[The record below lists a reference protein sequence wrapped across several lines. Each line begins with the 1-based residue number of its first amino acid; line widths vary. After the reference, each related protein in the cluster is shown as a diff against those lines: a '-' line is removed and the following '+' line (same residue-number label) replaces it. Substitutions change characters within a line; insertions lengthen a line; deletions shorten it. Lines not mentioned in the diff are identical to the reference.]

1 MDEDNHGLN
10 RRWMVVLF
18 FGVLLHV
25 GAVFNSDLGLDAH
38 VRLNAISEVGD
49 DGQTL
54 AWGKLRITDDS
65 LQSPNNSATYD
76 GYIPPW
82 STSETAMKLTS
93 MVALF
98 AVAGLAGVTPK
109 WQQNRRLFD
118 PLWPTLIL
126 LSPVFLFATG
136 RGYDEA
142 MLALLIG
149 LGASGYYLNKGEK
162 AEQLRLHLLLL
173 ATSLLLVMGWKGFS
187 LSASLG
193 VWLLTVVLGGLWM
206 ALERHQHE
214 KEGWNWLVH
223 PWIMGGCVAFFVY
236 LLLFIG
242 GFVTDNG
249 TFSVIEQ
256 RPFHYLLATVFA
268 LIDALLIYLLLGFAL
283 WPFLSPSLARLRGLR
298 GLGITLLAMFTMG
311 LFAILVAYIAALWT
325 LESSLW
331 GLSMPKTMLLLG
343 NNGRYVTCLV
353 IPIVLI
359 LGWDR
364 PTAPKERPQ
373 RSLVVAAFCLLLPAM
388 LFTSM
393 VGQQLWS
400 EDAGQQLK
408 DVITEDETSIMLV
421 APEALSMHHL
431 YVLKTSVDLDGTL
444 GIDGY
449 WRTAE
454 DASAHLIAE
463 GWKPDLVVVAP
474 DVQLELNQEH
484 WQLVGE
490 ENTPPT
496 ITGGLDES
504 AWRIYRH
511 IG

>member
-1 MDEDNHGLN
+1 M
-10 RRWMVVLF
+10 
-18 FGVLLHV
+18 
-25 GAVFNSDLGLDAH
+25 
-38 VRLNAISEVGD
+38 
-49 DGQTL
+49 
-54 AWGKLRITDDS
+54 
-65 LQSPNNSATYD
+65 
-76 GYIPPW
+76 
-82 STSETAMKLTS
+82 
-93 MVALF
+93 
-98 AVAGLAGVTPK
+98 
-109 WQQNRRLFD
+109 
-118 PLWPTLIL
+118 
-126 LSPVFLFATG
+126 
-136 RGYDEA
+136 
-142 MLALLIG
+142 
-149 LGASGYYLNKGEK
+149 
-162 AEQLRLHLLLL
+162 
-173 ATSLLLVMGWKGFS
+173 
-187 LSASLG
+187 
-193 VWLLTVVLGGLWM
+193 
-206 ALERHQHE
+206 
-214 KEGWNWLVH
+214 
-223 PWIMGGCVAFFVY
+223 
-236 LLLFIG
+236 
-242 GFVTDNG
+242 TDNG

-256 RPFHYLLATVFA
+256 RPLHYLVATVFA
-268 LIDALLIYLLLGFAL
+268 LIDALFIYLLVGFAL